1 MEPGGALRRHP
12 LRHDHSA
19 QRAHPVLPG
28 AGAFG
33 LCLGLVSQGRTGAG
47 LGGSAGCQYGDPDW
61 TSEWIQFEWTIGSHP
76 QEIFEN
82 GIDYPHFACVH
93 GFEFPSGAE
102 FLFEKHEHIWRHSTN
117 RGTEI
122 CEDGRED
129 VRQEGR
135 ITGLGSSRL
144 RITGELDVV
153 IFFVTTPVTAER
165 LHIRLSVLANLKHD
179 VETEIRE
186 KLPSYAASQART
198 LTEDFDIW
206 EHKKYRPDPKLCHR
220 DGPIAQYRQWAA
232 QFYG

>member
-1 MEPGGALRRHP
+1 MREHSGYVWAWYHKGGLEPAWEVP
-12 LRHDHSA
+12 
-19 QRAHPVLPG
+19 PV
-28 AGAFG
+28 A
-33 LCLGLVSQGRTGAG
+33 
-47 LGGSAGCQYGDPDW
+47 QYGDPDW